1 MDLWCQVIEIFG
13 MTDDFCKE
21 FVLKEEKYIIED
33 QRKDSSKI
41 LTNYMSNSWIIMVD
55 LILFHSSGFI
65 TSSIITRSMSANIDK
80 LCVGKEYMGNP
91 LFENLF

>member
-1 MDLWCQVIEIFG
+1 
-13 MTDDFCKE
+13 
-21 FVLKEEKYIIED
+21 
-33 QRKDSSKI
+33 
-41 LTNYMSNSWIIMVD
+41 MSDSWIIMVD

-91 LFENLF
+91 LFENLFQLYIAFVTKIKNDMRNFLMNIADNISLRKRILIRSMVN

>member
-1 MDLWCQVIEIFG
+1 
-13 MTDDFCKE
+13 
-21 FVLKEEKYIIED
+21 
-33 QRKDSSKI
+33 
-41 LTNYMSNSWIIMVD
+41 MSDSWIIMVD

-91 LFENLF
+91 PFENLF

>member
-1 MDLWCQVIEIFG
+1 MYISNKFSHHICDKLLEQEIIQANTYPYYQYSF
-13 MTDDFCKE
+13 DY
-21 FVLKEEKYIIED
+21 VL
-33 QRKDSSKI
+33 
-41 LTNYMSNSWIIMVD
+41 D